1 MRPALAGTDRSR
13 EQPRS
18 GMSSQAEAPLASE
31 RECKRYCLTRSQS
44 RDRPIQSEAMTDLK
58 KQIPNALTVLRLAL
72 SLVFFVMLALIS
84 FENHVRPTLFL
95 NLATLIYVVAAGTDW
110 LDGYLARKWQATSV
124 FGRVVDPFVDKILVL
139 GAFIFFAGPAFALIR
154 GNGWVSLSGVTPTV
168 VVILLGRE
176 FLVTTLRS
184 VAEGSG
190 QSYGAAWS
198 GKLKMVLQCVTI
210 FVILVYV
217 NYRPE
222 LIRIDAE
229 SAARIFR
236 DVCVWVT
243 VLVTLLSAATYL
255 QRSVQLNRPAGR

>member
-1 MRPALAGTDRSR
+1 
-13 EQPRS
+13 
-18 GMSSQAEAPLASE
+18 
-31 RECKRYCLTRSQS
+31 
-44 RDRPIQSEAMTDLK
+44 MTDLK
-58 KQIPNALTVLRLAL
+58 KQVPNALTVLRLVL
-72 SLVFFVMLALIS
+72 SLVFFVMLALVSI
-84 FENHVRPTLFL
+84 EDHHQPTLFL
-95 NLATLIYVVAAGTDW
+95 NLATVIYVIAASTDW

-139 GAFIFFAGPAFALIR
+139 GAFIYFAGPGFSLIS
-154 GNGWVSLSGVTPTV
+154 GSDWISLSGVTPTV
-168 VVILLGRE
+168 VVILLARE

-222 LIRIDAE
+222 LIRVDAE
-229 SAARIFR
+229 AAARIFR
-236 DVCVWVT
+236 DICVWGT
-243 VLVTLLSAATYL
+243 VLVTILSAWTYL
-255 QRSVQLNRPAGR
+255 SRSVQLNRPAGR

>member
-1 MRPALAGTDRSR
+1 
-13 EQPRS
+13 
-18 GMSSQAEAPLASE
+18 
-31 RECKRYCLTRSQS
+31 
-44 RDRPIQSEAMTDLK
+44 MTGLK
-58 KQIPNALTVLRLAL
+58 KQIPNTLTVLRLVL
-72 SLVFFVMLALIS
+72 SLVFFAMLALVS
-84 FENHVRPTLFL
+84 FERHDAPTLFL
-95 NLATLIYVVAAGTDW
+95 NLATLLYVIAAGTDW

-139 GAFIFFAGPAFALIR
+139 GAFIYFAGPGFATIR
-154 GNGWVSLSGVTPTV
+154 ENGWTSLSGVTPTV
-168 VVILLGRE
+168 VVILLARE

-190 QSYGAAWS
+190 QNFGAAWS

-222 LIRIDAE
+222 LVRVAWD

-236 DVCVWVT
+236 DICVWLTVAVT
-243 VLVTLLSAATYL
+243 ILSALTYV
-255 QRSVQLNRPAGR
+255 QRMIQSNQPARQ

>member
-1 MRPALAGTDRSR
+1 
-13 EQPRS
+13 
-18 GMSSQAEAPLASE
+18 
-31 RECKRYCLTRSQS
+31 
-44 RDRPIQSEAMTDLK
+44 MTGLK
-58 KQIPNALTVLRLAL
+58 KQIPNALTVLRLVL
-72 SLVFFVMLALIS
+72 SFVFFVMLALVS
-84 FENHVRPTLFL
+84 FDQHNAPTLYL
-95 NLATLIYVVAAGTDW
+95 NLATLIYIVAASTDW

-139 GAFIFFAGPAFALIR
+139 GAFIYFAGPGFVLMTGGER
-154 GNGWVSLSGVTPTV
+154 LTLSGVTPTM

-210 FVILVYV
+210 GVILVYV

-222 LIRIDAE
+222 LIRIDQE
-229 SAARIFR
+229 TAARIFR

-243 VLVTLLSAATYL
+243 VAVTILSGLTYL
-255 QRSVQLNRPAGR
+255 QRSVQLNRPSGR

>member
-1 MRPALAGTDRSR
+1 
-13 EQPRS
+13 
-18 GMSSQAEAPLASE
+18 
-31 RECKRYCLTRSQS
+31 
-44 RDRPIQSEAMTDLK
+44 MTGLK
-58 KQIPNALTVLRLAL
+58 KQIPNALTVSRLIL
-72 SLVFFVMLALIS
+72 SLVFFVMLALVS
-84 FENHVRPTLFL
+84 FEKHNAPTLYM
-95 NLATLIYVVAAGTDW
+95 NLATLIYLVAAGTDW

-139 GAFIFFAGPAFALIR
+139 GAFIYFAGPAFALLR
-154 GNGWVSLSGVTPTV
+154 ENGWISLSGVTPTV
-168 VVILLGRE
+168 VVILLARE

-190 QSYGAAWS
+190 QNFGAAWS

-222 LIRIDAE
+222 LIRVDWD

-236 DVCVWVT
+236 DACVWVT
-243 VLVTLLSAATYL
+243 VAVTILSALSYL
-255 QRSVQLNRPAGR
+255 QRSIQLSRPAGR

>member
-1 MRPALAGTDRSR
+1 
-13 EQPRS
+13 
-18 GMSSQAEAPLASE
+18 MS
-31 RECKRYCLTRSQS
+31 
-44 RDRPIQSEAMTDLK
+44 DLK
-58 KQIPNALTVLRLAL
+58 KQIPNALTISRLIL
-72 SLVFFVMLALIS
+72 SLVFFVMLALTS
-84 FENHVRPTLFL
+84 FENHDRPTLFL
-95 NLATLIYVVAAGTDW
+95 NLATLVYVIAAGTDW

-139 GAFIFFAGPAFALIR
+139 GAFIYFAGPAFALIR
-154 GNGWVSLSGVTPTV
+154 ENGWISLSGVSPTV
-168 VVILLGRE
+168 VVILLARE

-190 QSYGAAWS
+190 QNFAAAWS

-229 SAARIFR
+229 AAARIFR
-236 DVCVWVT
+236 DICVWVT
-243 VLVTLLSAATYL
+243 VIVTILSAFTYL
-255 QRSVQLNRPAGR
+255 QRSVQLNRVQPK